1 MAVIKPTI
9 WKAQIIDRKGM
20 KDVGLWIKITN
31 YNSLVMTT
39 QSLNNHSTAGEQGW
53 FRSKWAK
60 SKGSPKQ
67 KSEQRQRKVKR
78 ILILLRISQF
88 LHAHA
93 QGRIGSLP
101 WRTFNER
108 NIFLIVWTIAIAP
121 YPLGTCFVAIQAGTE
136 AKATLSFLDPCVGA
150 W

>member
-20 KDVGLWIKITN
+20 KDVGLW
-31 YNSLVMTT
+31 
-39 QSLNNHSTAGEQGW
+39 
-53 FRSKWAK
+53 

-93 QGRIGSLP
+93 QGRIGSLS